1 MSFSKLTW
9 LKRTDG
15 HKFTGT
21 EFRVLVA
28 LYNHTDAQGRNAFPG
43 LDLLVEE
50 TGYRKSG
57 ISEAI
62 SSLKARGWIRETRKG
77 SGLSGK
83 ASSFDLVPDAPK
95 PPNSSAVAE
104 TLETGNSS
112 GLPETLTP
120 IVPAERT
127 NSSAVAETLETGN
140 SSGLPETLTPIV
152 PAERTNSSAVA
163 EPIVP
168 PERNPSDPL
177 SDPDNRSGSRSD
189 HKARLLSG

>member
-95 PPNSSAVAE
+95 PPNSSAVA
-104 TLETGNSS
+104 
-112 GLPETLTP
+112 
-120 IVPAERT
+120 
-127 NSSAVAETLETGN
+127 
-140 SSGLPETLTPIV
+140 
-152 PAERTNSSAVA
+152 
-163 EPIVP
+163 
-168 PERNPSDPL
+168 
-177 SDPDNRSGSRSD
+177 
-189 HKARLLSG
+189 